1 MPRGELGPG
10 LEDRKDRMTIRARLR
25 RSDQTGARRDIHAH
39 FPYAPDL
46 PASHHNSRSSAI
58 TRAKAWLAEQQRAMR
73 FDGLPVGE
81 RLEDQ
86 TLADWLGR
94 YITEAEEGV
103 EQLRREGPR
112 TKVPRHARK
121 KAVAKELSVLRRW
134 LLEFPKLVAR
144 SPDQVSR
151 KHLEQAAEH
160 LLNARRDEHGAL
172 ITLKPV
178 TVRRWLLTL
187 SGVYN
192 TAARDW
198 GFTVENPVRG
208 MSLPQATTAEEHE
221 REGRLVTGDELERI
235 LAQIPEAS
243 PQTLACIRFLR
254 WSGARRSEALRL
266 DWRDVDL
273 MSEIP
278 VATFKGTKDA
288 RQRYRERTIPL
299 HPKAVEA
306 LKEAMGDQPQPKEG
320 RVFPLATDTPTQAWI
335 RGKKRAGL
343 DVRLHDLRHT
353 RTTEVTAVL
362 HPLEAKVITGHAD
375 LRMLDRYYHGEATA
389 LGRKLLEADA
399 RIAASVEKR
408 RQVKAVVDLDGL
420 SDAKRLK
427 ADLAIQLLREAG
439 VELPEGLNPG
449 G

>member
-25 RSDQTGARRDIHAH
+25 RSDRTGARRDVHAT
-39 FPYAPDL
+39 FPYAPEL
-46 PASHHNSRSSAI
+46 PASHHQSRSSAV

-73 FDGLPVGE
+73 FDGLPKGE
-81 RLEDQ
+81 RLQDQ

-94 YITEAEEGV
+94 YITEAEDGV

-121 KAVAKELSVLRRW
+121 KAVTKELSVLRRW
-134 LLEFPKLVAR
+134 QLEFPRLVAR
-144 SPDQVSR
+144 APDQVTR

-160 LLNARRDEHGAL
+160 LLNTRRDERGAPA
-172 ITLKPV
+172 TLKPV
-178 TVRRWLLTL
+178 TARRWLLTL
-187 SGVYN
+187 SGFYN

-198 GFTVENPVRG
+198 GFTIENPVRG
-208 MSLPQATTAEEHE
+208 MPLPQATTAEDHE

-235 LAQIPEAS
+235 LAKIPEAS
-243 PQTLACIRFLR
+243 RLTLACIRFLR

-266 DWRDVDL
+266 DWRDVNL
-273 MSEIP
+273 ASEIP
-278 VATFKGTKDA
+278 TATFKGTKDA

-306 LKEAMGDQPQPKEG
+306 LREALGDQPQPSEG

-335 RGKKRAGL
+335 RGTKRAGL
-343 DVRLHDLRHT
+343 NVRLHDLRHT

-389 LGRKLLEADA
+389 LGRKLQEADA
-399 RIAASVEKR
+399 KAAASAAK
-408 RQVKAVVDLDGL
+408 RQVKEVVDLSGMNE
-420 SDAKRLK
+420 AQRLK

-439 VELPEGLNPG
+439 VVLPQGFDADS
-449 G
+449 